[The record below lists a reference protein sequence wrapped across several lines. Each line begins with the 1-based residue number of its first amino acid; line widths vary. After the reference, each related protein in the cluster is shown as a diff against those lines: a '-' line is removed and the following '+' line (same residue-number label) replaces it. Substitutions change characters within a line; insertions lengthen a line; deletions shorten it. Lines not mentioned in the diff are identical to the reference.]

1 MNNSIQPG
9 DTVAVVLKGSPLF
22 GRLLSIKGSKAVLS
36 FGGQRRDQGLPLRD
50 LIAIDPEHLFD
61 ASELPAPEQVQDS
74 APSARAVVEAWQ
86 LLEMDQPGGMARL
99 SLCEL
104 GELVLTPF
112 NLAGL
117 AALWAWLHGDQQLFR
132 WRRDRL
138 IQPLPRREGKPAA
151 PTPS

>member
-1 MNNSIQPG
+1 M
-9 DTVAVVLKGSPLF
+9 
-22 GRLLSIKGSKAVLS
+22 
-36 FGGQRRDQGLPLRD
+36 PLRD

-74 APSARAVVEAWQ
+74 APSARAVMEAWQ

-117 AALWAWLHGDQQLFR
+117 AALWAGCM
-132 WRRDRL
+132 
-138 IQPLPRREGKPAA
+138 GTNSCSAGVV
-151 PTPS
+151 TV